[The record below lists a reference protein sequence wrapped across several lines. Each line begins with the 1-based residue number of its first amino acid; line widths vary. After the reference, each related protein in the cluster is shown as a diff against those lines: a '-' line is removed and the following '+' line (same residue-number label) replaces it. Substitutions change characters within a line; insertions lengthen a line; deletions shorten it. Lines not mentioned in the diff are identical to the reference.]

1 MASIRKRL
9 SKWQA
14 QVRRQGF
21 PALIKSFVRKEDAV
35 RWARQQE
42 LLLDRGI
49 VDPHAKF
56 RDMPL
61 AAILNRY
68 RSEIAPTKRSQAS
81 QIVHTGQ
88 ILRHPISE
96 IPVLKIGSEQVA
108 RFRDDRLKQ
117 VSSATARKEVT
128 LLGTIFELAIREW
141 GLKGF
146 DNPVRTVKKPPNG
159 LSRER
164 RLNSNEQARFND
176 ALRNCRN
183 NTAIAVIMFA
193 KATAMRRSEILGLNL
208 SDVDLA
214 NRTARLAMTKNGLPR
229 VVPLSPEALAILQK
243 VLLAKSDSSI
253 FCISANALHLA
264 FDRVCKRAAIE
275 DFHFHDLRHEAI
287 SHFFELGLS
296 VVEVATISGHRDLRM
311 LNRYVHLRPRDISK
325 KLHDLYVKDMHFQ

>member
-21 PALIKSFVRKEDAV
+21 PAQIRSFVKREDAV

-42 LLLDRGI
+42 LQLDRGI

-68 RSEIAPTKRSQAS
+68 RQEIAPTKRSKES
-81 QIVHTGQ
+81 QIFHTRQ

-96 IPVLKIGSEQVA
+96 MPILKIGSEQVA

-117 VSSATARKEVT
+117 VGASTVRKELV
-128 LLGTIFELAIREW
+128 LLGTILELAIREW

-159 LSRER
+159 LARER
-164 RLNSNEQARFND
+164 RLNSEEQARFD
-176 ALRNCRN
+176 YALSLCRN
-183 NTAIAVIMFA
+183 NTAIAVIKFA
-193 KATAMRRSEILGLNL
+193 KATAMRRSEILGLKWA
-208 SDVDLA
+208 DVDLV
-214 NRTARLAMTKNGLPR
+214 NGTARLAITKNGLPR
-229 VVPLSPEALAILQK
+229 TVPLSP
-243 VLLAKSDSSI
+243 
-253 FCISANALHLA
+253 NALGILETLSPPNTDGLIFPISPNALRLA
-264 FDRVCKRAAIE
+264 FNRVCQRASVV
-275 DFHFHDLRHEAI
+275 DFHFHDSRHEGI
-287 SHFFELGLS
+287 SRFFEIGLS
-296 VVEVATISGHRDLRM
+296 VAEVASISGHRDLRM
-311 LNRYVHLRPRDISK
+311 LNRYVHLRPHDISK
-325 KLHDLYVKDMHFQ
+325 KLRDLNVK

>member
-14 QVRRQGF
+14 QVRRQGC
-21 PALIKSFVRKEDAV
+21 PTLIKSFIRKEDAV

-42 LLLDRGI
+42 LLLDRGLI
-49 VDPHAKF
+49 DPHAKF

-96 IPVLKIGSEQVA
+96 IPILKIGSEEVA
-108 RFRDDRLKQ
+108 RFRDDRLRQ
-117 VSSATARKEVT
+117 VSPPTVRKEVA
-128 LLGTIFELAIREW
+128 LLGTIIELAIREW

-164 RLNSNEQARFND
+164 RLNSDEQARFD
-176 ALRNCRN
+176 EALNLCRN
-183 NTAIAVIMFA
+183 STAIAVIKFA
-193 KATAMRRSEILGLNL
+193 KFTAMRRSEILGLKW
-208 SDVDLA
+208 SAVDLT
-214 NRTARLAMTKNGLPR
+214 NCTARLAMTKNGLPR
-229 VVPLSPEALAILQK
+229 VVPLSPDALAILQK
-243 VLLAKSDSSI
+243 VLPAKSDRSI

-296 VVEVATISGHRDLRM
+296 VVEVATISGHRDIRM
-311 LNRYVHLRPRDISK
+311 LGRYVHLRPETIAE
-325 KLHDLYVKDMHFQ
+325 KLRNPLNN

>member
-21 PALIKSFVRKEDAV
+21 PAQIKSFTKREDAV

-42 LLLDRGI
+42 LQLDRGI

-68 RSEIAPTKRSQAS
+68 KSEIAPTKRSKES
-81 QIVHTGQ
+81 QIFHTRQ
-88 ILRHPISE
+88 ILRHPMSYLPI
-96 IPVLKIGSEQVA
+96 LKIGSEQVA

-117 VSSATARKEVT
+117 VSAPTVRKEVS
-128 LLGTIFELAIREW
+128 LLGTILEIAIREW

-159 LSRER
+159 LARER
-164 RLNSNEQARFND
+164 RLNSEEQLRFD
-176 ALRNCRN
+176 EALNLCRN
-183 NTAIAVIMFA
+183 ATVIAVIKFA
-193 KATAMRRSEILGLNL
+193 KATAMRRSEILGLKWT
-208 SDVDLA
+208 DVDLT
-214 NRTARLAMTKNGLPR
+214 NCTARLAMTKNGAPR
-229 VVPLSPEALAILQK
+229 IVPLSPTALDILNTLSPTK
-243 VLLAKSDSSI
+243 ADGLI
-253 FCISANALHLA
+253 FPISPNALRLA
-264 FDRVCKRAAIE
+264 FVRVCKRAAVE
-275 DFHFHDLRHEAI
+275 DFHFHDLRHESI
-287 SHFFELGLS
+287 SHFFEKGLS
-296 VVEVATISGHRDLRM
+296 VVEVASISGHRDLRM

-325 KLHDLYVKDMHFQ
+325 KLHDLYVKETQFK

>member
-96 IPVLKIGSEQVA
+96 IPILKIGSEEVV

-117 VSSATARKEVT
+117 VSPPTVRKEVT
-128 LLGTIFELAIREW
+128 LLGTIIELAIREW

-146 DNPVRTVKKPPNG
+146 DNPVRTIKKPPNG
-159 LSRER
+159 LARER
-164 RLNSNEQARFND
+164 RLNSDEQARFDNS
-176 ALRNCRN
+176 LNLCRN
-183 NTAIAVIMFA
+183 NIAVAVIKFA
-193 KATAMRRSEILGLNL
+193 RATAMRRSEILSLKWH
-208 SDVDLA
+208 DIDLIA
-214 NRTARLAMTKNGLPR
+214 GIARLKMTKNGLPR
-229 VVPLSPEALAILQK
+229 SVPLCPKARTI
-243 VLLAKSDSSI
+243 LLALRPSESPVYI
-253 FCISANALHLA
+253 FPISPNALRLS
-264 FDRVCKRAAIE
+264 FDRVCKRAAIQ
-275 DFHFHDLRHEAI
+275 DFHFHDLRHEAV
-287 SHFFELGLS
+287 SNFFELGLS
-296 VVEVATISGHRDLRM
+296 VVEVAAISGHRDVRM
-311 LNRYVHLRPRDISK
+311 LGRYTHLKPENVAE
-325 KLHDLYVKDMHFQ
+325 KLHRLLNN